1 MNTDEAVD
9 KIVALQKTT
18 KSYLM
23 DCITYKTEI
32 ANILEELLSSGGVG
46 SEYMEEGK
54 MIQIDEGA
62 NYYYRGPLSERF
74 WERVNAVKNQED
86 MYKLGVMLQNLEEY
100 VLGELLKAEQE
111 AKQ

>member
-23 DCITYKTEI
+23 DCITYKTDI

-46 SEYMEEGK
+46 SEYME
-54 MIQIDEGA
+54 A
-62 NYYYRGPLSERF
+62 N
-74 WERVNAVKNQED
+74 K
-86 MYKLGVMLQNLEEY
+86 
-100 VLGELLKAEQE
+100 
-111 AKQ
+111 